1 MARNATGETWDSW
14 SSGGT
19 HLHDRDNKFCSVF
32 RGDAR
37 GWWYKTD
44 STPGAQSKP
53 ECVRREMTKDNL
65 LCSPEGLTDREN
77 VRNLKTNYPL

>member
-1 MARNATGETWDSW
+1 MQQMARNATGETWDSW

-53 ECVRREMTKDNL
+53 ECVPREMGAIG
-65 LCSPEGLTDREN
+65 E
-77 VRNLKTNYPL
+77 KTNVYRN